1 MICAKCLPA
10 SGINV
15 SFLSFIIPPPLA
27 PICNDKHNQL
37 LHKVFAENQFPPSV
51 HNYMN
56 FWCLSCSRCWN
67 VYVSH
72 SPFHSKPG
80 HCISV
85 LSWVVEAAQVG
96 FLKFFPMT
104 TLSVLVNTVAA
115 NQIEYAA
122 IFYWRIGAG
131 AISVI
136 NLDSKPQSWSQGSQ
150 PFECHLAWL
159 TQELL
164 HTYSVLID
172 MSAFPLYN
180 WSSWWLLSSLPDAL
194 FLESNIMLQNQLF
207 MQWNYSCLRGTCC
220 KT

>member
-1 MICAKCLPA
+1 MICAKCSPA
-10 SGINV
+10 SGV
-15 SFLSFIIPPPLA
+15 SFLFFIITHILPLYTKA
-27 PICNDKHNQL
+27 NTINFCIMSLQKIS
-37 LHKVFAENQFPPSV
+37 FPPSA
-51 HNYMN
+51 HDYMN

-67 VYVSH
+67 VCVSH
-72 SPFHSKPG
+72 SLFHSKPG

-164 HTYSVLID
+164 HTVC
-172 MSAFPLYN
+172 
-180 WSSWWLLSSLPDAL
+180 WSICLL
-194 FLESNIMLQNQLF
+194 FLCIIEAPDGF
-207 MQWNYSCLRGTCC
+207 CLPFLMHCF
-220 KT
+220 